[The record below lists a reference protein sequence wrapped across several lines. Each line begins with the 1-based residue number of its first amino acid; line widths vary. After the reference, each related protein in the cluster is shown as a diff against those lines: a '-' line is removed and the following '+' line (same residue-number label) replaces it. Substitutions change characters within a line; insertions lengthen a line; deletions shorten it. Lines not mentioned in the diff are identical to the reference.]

1 MPVKKIRVLEM
12 IDDASIG
19 GGQVHVLMLAK
30 HLSRETF
37 EVSIACAGQG
47 FLADEAREL
56 GIEVIPVSMD
66 NRIRFKTFRDVIRI
80 FRTSDFDIVHTHGGT
95 AGFWGRIGS
104 LFAGKPIG
112 RIHSYHGMHYL
123 TKNYSFPRRL
133 RMMDQLLL
141 SLTDKVI
148 CVCLSDYRK
157 GLAAGIVSKK
167 KGVIIHYGIEKERF
181 QTSGHREALRNK
193 YGLDESDLIFGNVGR
208 LHVQKGQ
215 RYLLEAFQLVKNR
228 HSHTRLWIIGEGE
241 LKDELE
247 KLSQDLGI
255 HESVHFL
262 GARTDVHELL
272 SAIDIF
278 ILPSLWEGQPISIM
292 EAGAAGK
299 PVIATN
305 IDGIADLLD
314 NEKNALL
321 VPVKDAHSLAM
332 AMMRLIEDAGLRNR
346 LSAAIQATISESFTV
361 ENMAKNMGDL
371 YRETLHP
378 GFGKGSSQF

>member
-1 MPVKKIRVLEM
+1 MPIKKLRVLEM

-30 HLSRETF
+30 HLNREAF

-47 FLADEAREL
+47 YLADEARKL

-66 NRIRFKTFRDVIRI
+66 NRIRLKTFREVTRI
-80 FRTSDFDIVHTHGGT
+80 FRTSDFDILHTHGGT

-104 LFAGKPIG
+104 FFTGKPIA

-141 SLTDKVI
+141 CLTGKVI
-148 CVCLSDYRK
+148 CVCPSDYRK
-157 GLAAGIVSKK
+157 GLDAGIVSKK
-167 KGVIIHYGIEKERF
+167 KGVIIHYGIEIEKF
-181 QTSGHREALRNK
+181 QTSGQRKALRSK
-193 YGLDESDLIFGNVGR
+193 YGLDESAIVFGNVGR
-208 LHVQKGQ
+208 LHIQKGQ
-215 RYLLEAFQLVKNR
+215 RYLLEAFQIVKNE
-228 HSHTRLWIIGEGE
+228 HSHARLWIIGEGE
-241 LKDELE
+241 LKGELE
-247 KLSQDLGI
+247 KLAQDLGI
-255 HESVHFL
+255 HESMHFL

-299 PVIATN
+299 SVIATS

-314 NEKNALL
+314 TEKNALL
-321 VPVKDAHSLAM
+321 VPVKDPNALAR
-332 AMMRLIEDAGLRNR
+332 AMMRLIEDARLRNH
-346 LSAAIQATISESFTV
+346 LSLSIKATVSESFTA
-361 ENMAKNMGDL
+361 EKMAKEIGDL
-371 YRETLHP
+371 YQETY
-378 GFGKGSSQF
+378 SSMKRTLFMP